1 MVQSSTVIISS
12 CSTRLFLN
20 IHEVLFVLNV
30 VKWNDWVV
38 DLFIAPSIENQDFQI
53 TGWLV
58 IGFHP
63 NKLNQLNLF
72 HFTLL
77 HLISLATHNSF
88 LIKYLSSIH
97 SIGAVGV
104 GVPLRK
110 WKWLVLSSLFC
121 GASVEW
127 NQWNVSE
134 FSCGIDEFMNQ
145 WSKWMSGNG
154 IDERNCGRRQS
165 K

>member
-1 MVQSSTVIISS
+1 MEPGQLKKWIYE
-12 CSTRLFLN
+12 FLWRRTERS
-20 IHEVLFVLNV
+20 HLFVGYRPEANMLHSFHSIWSNQIPF
-30 VKWNDWVV
+30 NSFPLCFLLLLSL
-38 DLFIAPSIENQDFQI
+38 LFSCPPINQ
-53 TGWLV
+53 
-58 IGFHP
+58 
-63 NKLNQLNLF
+63 
-72 HFTLL
+72 
-77 HLISLATHNSF
+77 SF